1 MTDKN
6 QNRIAGE
13 TIEAMQ
19 PWILP
24 PVNDNG
30 RVLSTAEKEA
40 KERKLALL
48 RKSKESV
55 QTIEMPEPTSPLK
68 GMTAQ
73 ELETIFATAEQDGFT
88 KGHAEGFEKGRADGY
103 EAGRQQG
110 LKEMREQLTAEQ
122 QRFKSLA
129 NSLLQPLNDQDS
141 DIEQILLEM
150 VCSLTQNVIQREMQM
165 DSSVILDVVKTA
177 VEALPIGSKNIRILL
192 NPKDLSLIENYL
204 AEQQLDW
211 KLLADP
217 QLTPGGCKVE
227 TLESRIDFSVSDR
240 LQSVLEE
247 FLKGQL
253 AKSDSN
259 DSSKLDVS
267 SKPDDLP

>member
-30 RVLSTAEKEA
+30 RVLSTVEKEA
-40 KERKLALL
+40 KERKEKLL
-48 RKSKESV
+48 RKSKESI
-55 QTIEMPEPTSPLK
+55 QTIEMPPPTSPLK

-73 ELETIFATAEQDGFT
+73 ELEIIFADAEQDGFA
-88 KGHAEGFEKGRADGY
+88 KGHAEGFEKGRAEGY

-122 QRFKSLA
+122 MRFKNMTNA
-129 NSLLQPLNDQDS
+129 LLQPLADQDN
-141 DIEQILLEM
+141 DIEQMLLEM
-150 VCSLTQNVIQREMQM
+150 ICSLTQNVIQREMQT
-165 DSSVILDVVKTA
+165 DSSCILDIVKTA
-177 VEALPIGSKNIRILL
+177 IEALPVGSKNIRIILH
-192 NPKDLSLIENYL
+192 PQDLAAVETYAN
-204 AEQQLDW
+204 EQQLDW
-211 KLLADP
+211 KFLSDP
-217 QLTPGGCKVE
+217 QLIPGGCKIE
-227 TLESRIDFSVSDR
+227 TPESRIDFSISQR
-240 LQSVLEE
+240 LQSVLEA

-253 AKSDSN
+253 SQSDDRKSIED
-259 DSSKLDVS
+259 DVS
-267 SKPDDLP
+267 

>member
-6 QNRIAGE
+6 QHRIAGE

-30 RVLSTAEKEA
+30 RVLSTVEKEA
-40 KERKLALL
+40 KERKEKLL
-48 RKSKESV
+48 RKSKESI

-68 GMTAQ
+68 GMTAK
-73 ELETIFATAEQDGFT
+73 ELEKIFADAEQDGFA
-88 KGHAEGFEKGRADGY
+88 KGHAEGFEKGRAEGY

-110 LKEMREQLTAEQ
+110 LKDMRDQLTAEQ
-122 QRFKSLA
+122 LRFKTLA
-129 NSLLQPLNDQDS
+129 NSLLQPVDDQDN
-141 DIEQILLEM
+141 DLEQMLLEM
-150 VCSLTQNVIQREMQM
+150 VCSLTQNVIQREMQL
-165 DSSVILDVVKTA
+165 DSSMILDVVKTA

-192 NPKDLSLIENYL
+192 HPTDLSAIEAY
-204 AEQQLDW
+204 ASEQQLDW
-211 KLLADP
+211 KFLSDP
-217 QLTPGGCKVE
+217 QLIPGGCKVE
-227 TLESRIDFSVSDR
+227 TLESRIDFSISHR

-253 AKSDSN
+253 AQAEDISDST
-259 DSSKLDVS
+259 DS
-267 SKPDDLP
+267 DDHAHA

>member
-55 QTIEMPEPTSPLK
+55 QTIEMPEPSSPLA

-73 ELETIFATAEQDGFT
+73 ELEKIFTDAEQDGFA
-88 KGHAEGFEKGRADGY
+88 KGHAEGFEKGRAEGY

-110 LKEMREQLTAEQ
+110 LKEMRDQLTAEQ
-122 QRFKSLA
+122 LRFKSLA
-129 NSLLQPLNDQDS
+129 NSLLQPLGEQDN
-141 DIEQILLEM
+141 DIEQMLLEM
-150 VCSLTQNVIQREMQM
+150 ICTLTQNVIQREMQT
-165 DSSVILDVVKTA
+165 DSSCILDIVKTA
-177 VEALPIGSKNIRILL
+177 IEALPIGSKNIRIILHP
-192 NPKDLSLIENYL
+192 NDLPAVDAY
-204 AEQQLDW
+204 ATEQQLDW
-211 KLLADP
+211 KFLTDP
-217 QLTPGGCKVE
+217 QLIPGGCRIE
-227 TLESRIDFSVSDR
+227 TLESRIDFSVSQR
-240 LQSVLEE
+240 LQSVLEQ

-253 AKSDSN
+253 SRVDPA
-259 DSSKLDVS
+259 
-267 SKPDDLP
+267 DDHHA

>member
-6 QNRIAGE
+6 QHRIAGE

-55 QTIEMPEPTSPLK
+55 QTIEMPNSTSPLK

-73 ELETIFATAEQDGFT
+73 ELEKIFADAEQDGFA
-88 KGHAEGFEKGRADGY
+88 KGHAEGFEKGRAEGY

-110 LKEMREQLTAEQ
+110 LKEMRDQLTAEQ
-122 QRFKSLA
+122 LRFKTLA
-129 NSLLQPLNDQDS
+129 NALLAPIEEQDS
-141 DIEQILLEM
+141 DLENMLLEM
-150 VCSLTQNVIQREMQM
+150 VCSLTQNVIQREMQL
-165 DSSVILDVVKTA
+165 DSSGIIDVVKMA
-177 VEALPIGSKNIRILL
+177 IDALPIGRKNIRISLH
-192 NPKDLSLIENYL
+192 PQDLSAVETYAN
-204 AEQQLDW
+204 EQQLDW
-211 KLLADP
+211 NFLSDP
-217 QLTPGGCKVE
+217 QLIPGGCKVE
-227 TLESRIDFSVSDR
+227 TLESRIDFSISQR

-253 AKSDSN
+253 ST
-259 DSSKLDVS
+259 
-267 SKPDDLP
+267 PDNAQTTEVESP

>member
-1 MTDKN
+1 MTDSKN

-13 TIEAMQ
+13 TIDAMQ

-40 KERKLALL
+40 KERKAALL

-73 ELETIFATAEQDGFT
+73 ELEKIFAAAEEDGFA
-88 KGHAEGFEKGRADGY
+88 KGNAEGFEKGRTEGY

-110 LKEMREQLTAEQ
+110 LKEMRDQLTAEQ
-122 QRFKSLA
+122 LRFKALA
-129 NSLLQPLNDQDS
+129 NSLLQPLEEQDN
-141 DIEQILLEM
+141 DIEQMLLEM
-150 VCSLTQNVIQREMQM
+150 ICTLTQNVIQREMQV
-165 DSSVILDVVKTA
+165 DSSSILAIVKTA
-177 VEALPIGSKNIRILL
+177 IDALPIGSKNIRIILH
-192 NPKDLSLIENYL
+192 PKDLPAIDAYATEN
-204 AEQQLDW
+204 QLDW
-211 KLLADP
+211 KFVTDP
-217 QLTPGGCKVE
+217 QLTPGGCRVE
-227 TLESRIDFSVSDR
+227 TLESRIDFSISQR
-240 LQSVLEE
+240 LQSVLEQ

-253 AKSDSN
+253 SRVDPDA
-259 DSSKLDVS
+259 DV
-267 SKPDDLP
+267 DEQHA

>member
-30 RVLSTAEKEA
+30 RVLSTIEKEA

-73 ELETIFATAEQDGFT
+73 ELEKIFADAEEDGFA

-110 LKEMREQLTAEQ
+110 LKDMREQLTAEQ
-122 QRFKSLA
+122 LRFKNLA
-129 NSLLQPLNDQDS
+129 DALLQPLDNQDN
-141 DIEQILLEM
+141 DIEQMLLEM
-150 VCSLTQNVIQREMQM
+150 VCSLTQNVIQREMQL
-165 DSSVILDVVKTA
+165 DSSSILDIVKTA
-177 VEALPIGSKNIRILL
+177 TEALPIGSKNIRIMLH
-192 NPKDLSLIENYL
+192 PQDLSAVATY
-204 AEQQLDW
+204 ATEQQLDW

-227 TLESRIDFSVSDR
+227 TLESRIDFSVSSR
-240 LQSVLEE
+240 LQSVFEE

-253 AKSDSN
+253 SQAENTSAAESDDQS
-259 DSSKLDVS
+259 DA
-267 SKPDDLP
+267 